1 MAKHSKPSH
10 SDIASNEQIEQGRI
24 MASRRKLRDKQEFV
38 ETPEQKRE
46 REARLREAG
55 K

>member
-10 SDIASNEQIEQGRI
+10 SDTASNTQIEQGRI
-24 MASRRKLRDKQEFV
+24 MASKQKLRDKQEWV
-38 ETPEQKRE
+38 ETPEAKRE
-46 REARLREAG
+46 RLARLKEAG